1 MKGSIPDFSKGDGL
15 IPAIIQNATTGK
27 VLMLGYMN
35 EEAFR
40 ETLVTKK
47 VHFYSRSRKKLW
59 MKGETSGHVLE
70 VVEVLIDCDLDT
82 LLIRVNPH
90 GPTCHEGY
98 ESCFFRRVKE
108 DNTVEI
114 VENRVVDPEEIY
126 GKGS

>member
-1 MKGSIPDFSKGDGL
+1 MKGFIPDFSKGDGL
-15 IPAIIQNATTGK
+15 IPAVIQNANTGK

-35 EEAFR
+35 EEAYR
-40 ETLVTKK
+40 ETLTTKK

-59 MKGETSGHVLE
+59 MKGESSGHVLE
-70 VVEVLIDCDLDT
+70 VVEILIDCDLDT
-82 LLIRVNPH
+82 LLIKVNPH

-108 DNTVEI
+108 DNALEI